1 MLLYDREV
9 GHLSQRGNCWT
20 YFGAFDRKKPLT
32 LGLRS
37 QKPKIIT
44 NKDCK
49 NEIIVVPLH
58 LNLNI
63 AVFMNKKIWLLSFTI
78 ALGLQIQAQ
87 RQDDM
92 RQTVEYLASQELGGR
107 YPATHGDTLASEFI
121 VSQLRSMKL
130 KPIVKGKKETGY
142 YHNFTYG
149 KNEKRTTHNIIAVI
163 PGKDKRLR
171 NEFIVVGSH
180 YDHLG
185 MGGQGSGSRRPD
197 TLGVHPG
204 ADDNASG
211 DAVVLQLARHFK
223 QVGSPRSIIIA
234 FFGAEEQGL
243 VGSKFFLDWMKHA
256 DARRINLPD
265 SLKGIVAMVNLDMV
279 GRMRG
284 QSMSVSGTGTSS
296 SFKAM
301 VEDAAQLS
309 GLRAS
314 CIPDGYGP
322 SDQASFV
329 AADIPVLFL
338 TTGGHMEY
346 HTPADVPSTL
356 NYNGMQQTLDFSKL
370 LIARLA
376 ALPEAPDYINVPSTQ
391 TMKHAKFK
399 VTLGLMPDVMGAST
413 IPGLRAD
420 IVVAGKPAHNAGIR
434 SGDIIQEIDGKAV
447 NDINEYMERLSE
459 LKAGDT
465 IPVKVLRGE
474 ETIVFQV
481 HLTPPVR

>member
-1 MLLYDREV
+1 
-9 GHLSQRGNCWT
+9 
-20 YFGAFDRKKPLT
+20 
-32 LGLRS
+32 
-37 QKPKIIT
+37 
-44 NKDCK
+44 
-49 NEIIVVPLH
+49 
-58 LNLNI
+58 
-63 AVFMNKKIWLLSFTI
+63 MNKKIWLLAF
-78 ALGLQIQAQ
+78 AFAFGLQVQAQ

-92 RQTVEYLASQELGGR
+92 RQAVEYLASQELGGR

-121 VSQLRSMKL
+121 VGQLRSMKL
-130 KPIVKGKKETGY
+130 KPVVKGKKDVAY
-142 YHNFTYG
+142 YHDFTYG
-149 KNEKRTTHNIIAVI
+149 KDEKRTTHNIIAVI

-265 SLKGIVAMVNLDMV
+265 SLKGIVAMINLDMV

-356 NYNGMQQTLDFSKL
+356 NYDGMQQTLDFSKL

-399 VTLGLMPDVMGAST
+399 VTLSWG
-413 IPGLRAD
+413 
-420 IVVAGKPAHNAGIR
+420 PAPF
-434 SGDIIQEIDGKAV
+434 
-447 NDINEYMERLSE
+447 
-459 LKAGDT
+459 
-465 IPVKVLRGE
+465 PV
-474 ETIVFQV
+474 
-481 HLTPPVR
+481 

>member
-1 MLLYDREV
+1 MKTKYCLWSLAFLL
-9 GHLSQRGNCWT
+9 
-20 YFGAFDRKKPLT
+20 
-32 LGLRS
+32 
-37 QKPKIIT
+37 
-44 NKDCK
+44 
-49 NEIIVVPLH
+49 
-58 LNLNI
+58 
-63 AVFMNKKIWLLSFTI
+63 
-78 ALGLQIQAQ
+78 ALPMQAQ

-107 YPATHGDTLASEFI
+107 YPGTAGDTLASEYI
-121 VSQLRSMKL
+121 AGKLRSLKL
-130 KPIVKGKKETGY
+130 KPVMKGRKSKGFY
-142 YHNFTYG
+142 QDFTYG
-149 KNEKRTTHNIIAVI
+149 KDVQRTTHNIIAVI
-163 PGKDKRLR
+163 PGKDKRLKH
-171 NEFIVVGSH
+171 EYIVVGSH

-211 DAVVLQLARHFK
+211 DAVVLELAKYFK
-223 QVGSPRSIIIA
+223 KTGAPRSIIIA

-243 VGSKFFLDWMKHA
+243 VGSKNFLEWMKH
-256 DARRINLPD
+256 DDNQRRNLPENQ
-265 SLKGIVAMVNLDMV
+265 KGIVAMVNLDMV
-279 GRMRG
+279 GRMRNN
-284 QSMSVSGTGTSS
+284 SMSVSGTGTSS
-296 SFKAM
+296 SFKSMAEQ
-301 VEDAAQLS
+301 VAEKT
-309 GLRAS
+309 GLHIS

-329 AADIPVLFL
+329 AVEIPVFFL

-346 HTPADVPSTL
+346 HTPADIPPTL
-356 NYNGMQQTLDFSKL
+356 NYDGMQQTLEYTKEL
-370 LIARLA
+370 VTRLA
-376 ALPEAPDYINVPSTQ
+376 AMPETPDYINVPSTQ

-434 SGDIIQEIDGKAV
+434 SGDVIQEIDGKPV
-447 NDINEYMERLSE
+447 KDIEEYMQRLSE
-459 LKAGDT
+459 LTAGTT

-474 ETIVFQV
+474 ETLTFQV

>member
-1 MLLYDREV
+1 MRK
-9 GHLSQRGNCWT
+9 RF
-20 YFGAFDRKKPLT
+20 YFLT
-32 LGLRS
+32 
-37 QKPKIIT
+37 
-44 NKDCK
+44 
-49 NEIIVVPLH
+49 
-58 LNLNI
+58 
-63 AVFMNKKIWLLSFTI
+63 F
-78 ALGLQIQAQ
+78 ALVLVLQTFAQ
-87 RQDDM
+87 RQQPGGNSWGTKQDDM

-107 YPATHGDTLASEFI
+107 YPATLGDTLASEYI
-121 VSQLRSMKL
+121 VGKLRSLKL
-130 KPIVKGKKETGY
+130 KPVVKGKKKKGF
-142 YHNFTYG
+142 YHDFTYG
-149 KNEKRTTHNIIAVI
+149 KTEKRTTHNILAVL
-163 PGKDKRLR
+163 PGKDKKLR

-185 MGGQGSGSRRPD
+185 MGGKDSGSRRPD
-197 TLGVHPG
+197 TVAVHPG

-211 DAVVLQLARHFK
+211 DAVVLQLARQFK
-223 QVGSPRSIIIA
+223 KIKSPRSIIFA

-243 VGSKFFLDWMKHA
+243 VGSKFFLDWMRHD
-256 DARRINLPD
+256 DAQRINLPKD
-265 SLKGIVAMVNLDMV
+265 LKSIVAMVNLDMV
-279 GRMRG
+279 GRMRDNA
-284 QSMSVSGTGTSS
+284 MSVSGTGTNS

-301 VEDAAQLS
+301 VEDVAQQADLKV
-309 GLRAS
+309 S

-356 NYNGMQQTLDFSKL
+356 NYEGMQQTLDFTRE
-370 LIARLA
+370 LITRLA
-376 ALPEAPDYINVPSTQ
+376 AMPTAPDYINVPSSQ
-391 TMKHAKFK
+391 KMSHAKFK
-399 VTLGLMPDVMGAST
+399 VTLGLMPDVMGASST
-413 IPGLRAD
+413 PGLRAD

-459 LKAGDT
+459 LQAGTT